1 MKVKPFIIFTIMFI
15 SVPIDATFCI
25 VFIIGCIITWIV
37 ETIKEKKIE
46 VEKYTIIKQSNIIV
60 NLKSINSTYNVRF
73 MDNLNDYYIT
83 CGKYEKILA
92 HVKNGN
98 EIIYETKNKADI
110 KLLKEFAKI
119 YNLKTFEE
127 YKQETEKADKKETKI
142 QAIII
147 IFLTLLL
154 YGFVIYKV
162 W

>member
-1 MKVKPFIIFTIMFI
+1 MYI
-15 SVPIDATFCI
+15 SVPLDTTFCV
-25 VFIIGCIITWIV
+25 VFIISCVITWII

-46 VEKYTIIKQSNIIV
+46 VEKYTITKKSNIIE

-83 CGKYEKILA
+83 CGKYETTLA
-92 HVKNGN
+92 HVKNEN
-98 EIIYETKNKADI
+98 EIIYETNNEADI

-127 YKQETEKADKKETKI
+127 YKQENEKADKI

>member
-1 MKVKPFIIFTIMFI
+1 MYI
-15 SVPIDATFCI
+15 SVPLDTTFC
-25 VFIIGCIITWIV
+25 VVLIISFVINLIV
-37 ETIKEKKIE
+37 ETIKERKIE
-46 VEKYTIIKQSNIIV
+46 VEKYTIIKKSNIIE
-60 NLKSINSTYNVRF
+60 NLKSINSIYNVRF

-83 CGKYEKILA
+83 CGKHETTLA
-92 HVKNGN
+92 HVKNEN
-98 EIIYETKNKADI
+98 EIIYETNNEADI

-127 YKQETEKADKKETKI
+127 YKQENEKADKI